1 MIKTVMKYAVNY
13 NKVVSFIY
21 DEEDFITTRLIDYY
35 KDYVLN
41 EKEASRKIRS
51 LDNIMVNYIS
61 DDDFKIYVKEHI
73 NEFSTNEYGIDYY
86 YDMDMILS
94 KLFKNYIYYKEES
107 IAKTK
112 WL

>member
-21 DEEDFITTRLIDYY
+21 DEEDFITTRIIDYY

-41 EKEASRKIRS
+41 EKESSRKIRS
-51 LDNIMVNYIS
+51 LDNIIVNYIS
-61 DDDFKIYVKEHI
+61 DDNFKIYVKEHI
-73 NEFSTNEYGIDYY
+73 NEFNTNEYGIDYY

-94 KLFKNYIYYKEES
+94 KLFKNYIYNKGES
-107 IAKTK
+107 ITKTK

>member
-41 EKEASRKIRS
+41 EKESSRKIRS

-61 DDDFKIYVKEHI
+61 DDNFKIYVKEHI
-73 NEFSTNEYGIDYY
+73 NEFNTNEYGIDYY

-94 KLFKNYIYYKEES
+94 KLFKNYIYYKGEN
-107 IAKTK
+107 ITKTK